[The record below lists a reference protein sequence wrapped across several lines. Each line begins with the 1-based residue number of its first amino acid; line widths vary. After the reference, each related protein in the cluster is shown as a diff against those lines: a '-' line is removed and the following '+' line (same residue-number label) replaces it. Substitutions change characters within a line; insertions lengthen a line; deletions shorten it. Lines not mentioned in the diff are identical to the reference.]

1 MRSCSEMRRDAW
13 SILKGKWF
21 WRMLIVATLLQL
33 MSSVVNGLLSS
44 AYAALSITTVADYVG
59 AKIEAMQHGISCSL
73 PTAKAYGWMIGGF
86 ALQMFIGYIFAA
98 IFAFGFMGL
107 ILKATNG
114 DDSRWFEDSF
124 GGFARPLEITWL
136 LALMNLLAVLAGA
149 AWGIV
154 FGVCAVAAVHAAGVE
169 LFSPVGYGCLAGA
182 VVVSTM
188 CALPVVYAYRQ
199 SWFVK
204 NERPDASAVEC
215 LRASRC
221 MMKGFK
227 WRAFMLDLSFS
238 GWIAAAF
245 GILLVFALSVPMAVR
260 ICGQF
265 IGGFAYFAFG
275 IFAFWVVVR
284 VLLGMAVSRAVFY
297 RELQGLGSKADE
309 EDEA

>member
-1 MRSCSEMRRDAW
+1 
-13 SILKGKWF
+13 
-21 WRMLIVATLLQL
+21 
-33 MSSVVNGLLSS
+33 
-44 AYAALSITTVADYVG
+44 
-59 AKIEAMQHGISCSL
+59 
-73 PTAKAYGWMIGGF
+73 
-86 ALQMFIGYIFAA
+86 
-98 IFAFGFMGL
+98 
-107 ILKATNG
+107 
-114 DDSRWFEDSF
+114 
-124 GGFARPLEITWL
+124 
-136 LALMNLLAVLAGA
+136 
-149 AWGIV
+149 
-154 FGVCAVAAVHAAGVE
+154 
-169 LFSPVGYGCLAGA
+169 
-182 VVVSTM
+182 M

-309 EDEA
+309 GDEA